1 MAFQCN
7 TDRISSCLRKGDIL
21 FARRIPREAWK
32 SSLSSK
38 RIYVIARVSSVHIV
52 RFTTNDAQGLYLSQD
67 DRDLPDFISFDD
79 IIEIWSSISRW
90 SPAVLIDD
98 QEATQSKYDQLTK
111 TIQDQSDA
119 LSSLTETVSL
129 LAKTMSQP
137 TVY

>member
-1 MAFQCN
+1 M
-7 TDRISSCLRKGDIL
+7 
-21 FARRIPREAWK
+21 
-32 SSLSSK
+32 
-38 RIYVIARVSSVHIV
+38 HIV